1 MSLPDKVE
9 KETDFLDEMEDLD
22 EVQERL
28 YGDLLSEVEPDQVEN
43 LIVDIVK
50 QAVKDDLEFVSDK
63 VIQRATEKAVM
74 KVENDIRKD
83 ISIDEIADGI
93 ISDVKKKVAQ
103 QRKKKM
109 EESKNKVPDY
119 FIFGVALI
127 LVAGAVFFVIKVVN

>member
-9 KETDFLDEMEDLD
+9 KETDILDEMEDLD

-28 YGDLLSEVEPDQVEN
+28 YSDLLGEVEPDQVEN

-63 VIQRATEKAVM
+63 VIKRATEKAVM
-74 KVENDIRKD
+74 KVEDDIRKD

-109 EESKNKVPDY
+109 EESQNKVPDY

>member
-9 KETDFLDEMEDLD
+9 KETDILDEMEDLD

-28 YGDLLSEVEPDQVEN
+28 YGDLLGEVEPDQVEN

-63 VIQRATEKAVM
+63 VIKRATEKAVM
-74 KVENDIRKD
+74 KVEDDIRKD

-109 EESKNKVPDY
+109 EESQNKVPDY